1 MNRSLSAFEG
11 MKKVYLDS
19 ENEKVKDLAKQFLVK
34 SMVHRWK
41 EYEVKEF
48 LVSQKIIDAKP
59 KPLVQVPGLRRDDG
73 TLKVAKVI
81 KLTGNYER
89 GKSSAAR
96 CYSCHQFDNLGVEF
110 GPNLKGWGQGRS
122 AEEIAR
128 AIIHPSA
135 GIAHGYESHEVTLE
149 PNWKERKSFWRI
161 NGIILSESDPLTI
174 KSAGGLIQ
182 NVPSH
187 EIHFIQPS
195 RHSLMLSAHQLGMS
209 EQDVADVVA
218 FLKKY

>member
-1 MNRSLSAFEG
+1 MEL
-11 MKKVYLDS
+11 L
-19 ENEKVKDLAKQFLVK
+19 VKDMPAPNFLWCGIQ
-34 SMVHRWK
+34 MV
-41 EYEVKEF
+41 
-48 LVSQKIIDAKP
+48 
-59 KPLVQVPGLRRDDG
+59 
-73 TLKVAKVI
+73 VI
-81 KLTGNYER
+81 FYG
-89 GKSSAAR
+89 
-96 CYSCHQFDNLGVEF
+96 
-110 GPNLKGWGQGRS
+110 
-122 AEEIAR
+122 
-128 AIIHPSA
+128 
-135 GIAHGYESHEVTLE
+135 E

-182 NVPSH
+182 KVPSH